1 MAGFSITED
10 QVALVDALQTT
21 VAGYGDDYWS
31 THDETGEFPSEFVA
45 TLAEAGWLG
54 ITMPEE
60 FGGSGLGVFEAG
72 LMMTEIARNGGM
84 AAASS
89 VHMNIFGPKS
99 LIKFGTREQCNR
111 WLPDIIAGK
120 TKMCFAVTEPNTGLD
135 TTRLKTRAVRKGDRY
150 VLNGRKVFISTAQ
163 VADKIMI
170 IARTSERDDKNP
182 TVGLSLFFADMD
194 RKAIDVRLIDKMGRK
209 AIDTNE
215 LFIDDFEIPVEDLVG
230 EEGKGFS
237 YLLHSLNPE
246 RILIASEAVGI
257 GFDALRRA
265 TQYAKDRVVFER
277 PIGMNQSI
285 QHPLAAGWASLEAAQ
300 LMIYRAA
307 SLYDAGEPCGV
318 EANSAKYLAAEAAL
332 DMCRQ
337 SMATHGGMGYAKE
350 YQVERLFR
358 EAMIP
363 YLAPVSQQLA
373 LCFLAE
379 RGLGLP
385 KSY

>member
-1 MAGFSITED
+1 MSFSLTDEHETLIT
-10 QVALVDALQTT
+10 ALQ
-21 VAGYGDDYWS
+21 ASMAAFGDEYWAD
-31 THDETGEFPSEFVA
+31 HDQTGEFPHEFVQA
-45 TLAEAGWLG
+45 LAEGGWLG

-60 FGGSGLGVFEAG
+60 FGGSGLGVFEAA
-72 LMMTEIARNGGM
+72 LMMTEVAKQGGM
-84 AAASS
+84 TAASA

-99 LIKFGTREQCNR
+99 LIKFGTAEQSAR

-120 TKMCFAVTEPNTGLD
+120 SKMCFAVTEPNTGLD
-135 TTRLKTRAVRKGDRY
+135 TTRLKTRAVRQGDKY
-150 VLNGRKVFISTAQ
+150 IVNGHKIWTSTAQ
-163 VADKIMI
+163 VADKIML
-170 IARTSERDDKNP
+170 IARTSERDDANP
-182 TVGLSLFFADMD
+182 TAGLSLFFADMD
-194 RKAIDVRLIDKMGRK
+194 RDAIDVRVIDKMGRK

-215 LFIDDFEIPVEDLVG
+215 LFIDNFEIPAADLVG

-246 RILIASEAVGI
+246 RILIAAEAVGL
-257 GFDALRRA
+257 GLDALRRA

-285 QHPLAAGWASLEAAQ
+285 QHPLAAGWAHLQAAQ
-300 LMIYRAA
+300 MMIFKAA
-307 SLYDAGEPCGV
+307 ALYDAGAPCGV
-318 EANSAKYLAAEAAL
+318 EANAAKYLAAEAAQ

-337 SMATHGGMGYAKE
+337 SMATHGGMGYARE
-350 YQVERLFR
+350 YHVERLFR
-358 EAMIP
+358 EVMIP

-373 LCFLAE
+373 LCFIAE

>member
-1 MAGFSITED
+1 MSFTLTAEHETLIT
-10 QVALVDALQTT
+10 ALQSAMTPFD
-21 VAGYGDDYWS
+21 DDYWAD
-31 THDETGEFPSEFVA
+31 HDQTGDFPTEFVKA
-45 TLAEAGWLG
+45 LADGGWLG

-60 FGGSGLGVFEAG
+60 FGGSGLGVFDAA
-72 LMMTEIARNGGM
+72 LMMTEVAKCGGM
-84 AAASS
+84 TAASA

-99 LIKFGTREQCNR
+99 LIKFGRPEQSAR

-120 TKMCFAVTEPNTGLD
+120 SRMCFAVTEPNTGLD
-135 TTRLKTRAVRKGDRY
+135 TTRLKTRAVRKGDKY
-150 VLNGRKVFISTAQ
+150 IVNGHKIWTSTAQ
-163 VADKIMI
+163 VADKIML
-170 IARTSERDDKNP
+170 IARTSERDDANP
-182 TVGLSLFFADMD
+182 TAGLSLFFADMD
-194 RKAIDVRLIDKMGRK
+194 RDAIDVRLIDKMGRK

-215 LFIDDFEIPVEDLVG
+215 LFIDNFEIPACDLVG

-246 RILIASEAVGI
+246 RILIAAEAVGL
-257 GFDALRRA
+257 GLDALRRA

-285 QHPLAAGWASLEAAQ
+285 QHPLAAGWAQLEAARM
-300 LMIYRAA
+300 MIHKAA
-307 SLYDAGEPCGV
+307 ALYDAGAPCGV
-318 EANSAKYLAAEAAL
+318 EANAAKYLAAEAAQ

-337 SMATHGGMGYAKE
+337 SMATHGGMGYARE
-350 YQVERLFR
+350 YHVERLFR
-358 EAMIP
+358 EVMIP

-373 LCFLAE
+373 LCFIAE